1 MFYMKNYT
9 VQNYKVLLNRLFSNE
24 SDILTPQQQVEIRKK
39 ILASGIDGHLFDNLI
54 VKSKNNDEINE
65 YTFPEK
71 YDFFTNKWAKYEIIF
86 FTFGPDSRVFNRLYY
101 NIYYTR
107 GCDIMDLFLI
117 IEVSGDALQ
126 ALLILLGE

>member
-39 ILASGIDGHLFDNLI
+39 ILASGIDGHKFDNLI
-54 VKSKNNDEINE
+54 VKSKENAEIQE

-71 YDFFTNKWAKYEIIF
+71 HNFFSE
-86 FTFGPDSRVFNRLYY
+86 
-101 NIYYTR
+101 
-107 GCDIMDLFLI
+107 
-117 IEVSGDALQ
+117 
-126 ALLILLGE
+126 

>member
-1 MFYMKNYT
+1 MFYMKRYT

-39 ILASGIDGHLFDNLI
+39 ILASGIDGHFFDNLI

-71 YDFFTNKWAKYEIIF
+71 YDFFTNK
-86 FTFGPDSRVFNRLYY
+86 
-101 NIYYTR
+101 
-107 GCDIMDLFLI
+107 
-117 IEVSGDALQ
+117 
-126 ALLILLGE
+126 

>member
-54 VKSKNNDEINE
+54 VKSKTNAEIQE

-71 YDFFTNKWAKYEIIF
+71 YDFFTNK
-86 FTFGPDSRVFNRLYY
+86 
-101 NIYYTR
+101 
-107 GCDIMDLFLI
+107 
-117 IEVSGDALQ
+117 
-126 ALLILLGE
+126 

>member
-39 ILASGIDGHLFDNLI
+39 ILATGIDGHLFDNLI
-54 VKSKNNDEINE
+54 VKSKTNAEIQE

-71 YDFFTNKWAKYEIIF
+71 HDFFTNKWAKNENSF
-86 FTFGPDSRVFNRLYY
+86 FYFRRSSRVFNRLYY
-101 NIYYTR
+101 YIYHTR

>member
-39 ILASGIDGHLFDNLI
+39 ILKTGIDGHLFDNLI
-54 VKSKNNDEINE
+54 VKSKENAEIQE

-71 YDFFTNKWAKYEIIF
+71 HNFFSDWTAE
-86 FTFGPDSRVFNRLYY
+86 
-101 NIYYTR
+101 
-107 GCDIMDLFLI
+107 
-117 IEVSGDALQ
+117 
-126 ALLILLGE
+126 

>member
-39 ILASGIDGHLFDNLI
+39 ILATGIDGHKFDNLI
-54 VKSKNNDEINE
+54 VKSKIDAEIQE

-71 YDFFTNKWAKYEIIF
+71 YN
-86 FTFGPDSRVFNRLYY
+86 
-101 NIYYTR
+101 
-107 GCDIMDLFLI
+107 
-117 IEVSGDALQ
+117 
-126 ALLILLGE
+126 